1 MESYSLKVEKAIFE
15 ISNNKK
21 WTDTQLVWLN
31 RLGKTIKNE
40 ICLDKEYLNT
50 GIFLDQG
57 GFERINKVFDNNLEN
72 IIEELKI
79 KIWN

>member
-1 MESYSLKVEKAIFE
+1 ME
-15 ISNNKK
+15 ISNKK
-21 WTDTQLVWLN
+21 QWSENQILWLQ

-40 ICLDKEYLNT
+40 ICLDKDYLNS

-72 IIEELKI
+72 IIEDIKV